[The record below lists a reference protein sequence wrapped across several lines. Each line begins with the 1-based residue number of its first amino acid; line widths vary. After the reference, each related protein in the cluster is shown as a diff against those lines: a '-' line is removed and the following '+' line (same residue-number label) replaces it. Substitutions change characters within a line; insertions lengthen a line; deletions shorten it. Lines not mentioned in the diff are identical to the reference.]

1 MTPEE
6 RQRAIQRRHDRTPP
20 RPPQPAPTRRPGG

>member
-6 RQRAIQRRHDRTPP
+6 RQRAIQRRHDRTV
-20 RPPQPAPTRRPGG
+20 PAPAPVRRPDRGG